1 MIRPLKWCA
10 VEMMSQAGML
20 RMLNVAY
27 CAATEMV
34 NWPAEL
40 VSSKN
45 DEYRDGKTAGMVRPL
60 K

>member
-1 MIRPLKWCA
+1 
-10 VEMMSQAGML
+10 
-20 RMLNVAY
+20 MLNVAY